1 MICKV
6 QYITHK
12 IEHEMIDGNAQ
23 TDCKSAEKGENS
35 NCFFSEH
42 FAKFY

>member
-12 IEHEMIDGNAQ
+12 IEYEMLDGNAH
-23 TDCKSAEKGENS
+23 TDCKSAEKKI
-35 NCFFSEH
+35 CFFSEH

>member
-23 TDCKSAEKGENS
+23 TVQKKGKIQI
-35 NCFFSEH
+35 CFFSEH